1 MSCTPIWAE
10 NSSAVGGA
18 GYADTLY
25 RSQGFRPRPDQLH
38 LYADASW
45 FEPGWQPM
53 TGQILDNSSSVQW
66 LAFCLAQAFDSRKEN
81 FAVESGHEPRSKGIK
96 TTTDFRQLLQVGP
109 DMSPAQR
116 G

>member
-1 MSCTPIWAE
+1 MQ
-10 NSSAVGGA
+10 
-18 GYADTLY
+18 TLY
-25 RSQGFRPRPDQLH
+25 IDRKDSDRDRISYIYMPTQAG
-38 LYADASW
+38 

-96 TTTDFRQLLQVGP
+96 TELDHGYYLEVVVET
-109 DMSPAQR
+109 
-116 G
+116 

>member
-1 MSCTPIWAE
+1 MSCTLIWAE

-38 LYADASW
+38 LYADANW

-96 TTTDFRQLLQVGP
+96 TSKYLFIFSHDSVET
-109 DMSPAQR
+109 
-116 G
+116 